1 MEPQARYYSQTAA
14 TFFHDYLVSGQPLPT
29 YASSDSRLGKFSA
42 TTLGLKLGIRTG
54 STSEF
59 YMLAENYKQS
69 GKSTNP
75 NAIGDLASENLF
87 SGVNATSLVLGF
99 TFAFR

>member
-1 MEPQARYYSQTAA
+1 
-14 TFFHDYLVSGQPLPT
+14 
-29 YASSDSRLGKFSA
+29 
-42 TTLGLKLGIRTG
+42 
-54 STSEF
+54 
-59 YMLAENYKQS
+59 MLAENYKQS